1 MFQAPY
7 QMQWRQHN
15 LQIKQKPD
23 IQLVFNFTYYHLLS
37 FAINLRLDY
46 LWQVIQET
54 MNVQK
59 NSVQKVF
66 PQWGDWDILLGGFF
80 SSVTNSSLV
89 NEYLYTGI
97 INTVSKDLLLIL
109 HASNRILIFL
119 WKIDFSQIFHGL
131 TLTLDMSLLSWCII
145 YDTQFIFFPKIEEA
159 TFTNQL
165 NLLIL

>member
-80 SSVTNSSLV
+80 LRSQIAALWMNICILELSILFLKIY
-89 NEYLYTGI
+89 YLYYMQVIGFWFFCEK
-97 INTVSKDLLLIL
+97 S
-109 HASNRILIFL
+109 IFL
-119 WKIDFSQIFHGL
+119 KYFIV
-131 TLTLDMSLLSWCII
+131 LL
-145 YDTQFIFFPKIEEA
+145 
-159 TFTNQL
+159 
-165 NLLIL
+165 

>member
-66 PQWGDWDILLGGFF
+66 PQWGIGTFCWEDFF
-80 SSVTNSSLV
+80 L
-89 NEYLYTGI
+89 
-97 INTVSKDLLLIL
+97 
-109 HASNRILIFL
+109 R
-119 WKIDFSQIFHGL
+119 SQIAAL
-131 TLTLDMSLLSWCII
+131 WMNICILELSIL
-145 YDTQFIFFPKIEEA
+145 FPKIYYLYYMQVIGFWFFCEKSI
-159 TFTNQL
+159 FL
-165 NLLIL
+165 KYFIVLL